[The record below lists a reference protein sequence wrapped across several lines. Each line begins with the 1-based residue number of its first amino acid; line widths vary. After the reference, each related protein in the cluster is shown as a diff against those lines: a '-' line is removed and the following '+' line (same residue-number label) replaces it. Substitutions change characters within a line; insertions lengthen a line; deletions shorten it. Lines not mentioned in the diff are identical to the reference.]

1 MISNAGF
8 SRVHSSRIKGAA
20 EQRRVAATALM
31 IQSRVLMFVSI
42 WSRRVFAV
50 LLASGLVACHRNAG
64 TRVTPLQPT
73 TLRQAAAAHHIKMG
87 TAVASFRLSEPKY
100 AEVLAAQFSQV
111 EPENEMKF
119 ALVEPAPDRYD
130 FRGGDAL
137 VAFAQAHNM
146 AVRGH
151 TLVWHHQVP
160 QWVSSSH
167 DSPAQ
172 LADILHEHIRN
183 VVQHYAG
190 KVYAWDVVNEA
201 FNDDGTMRS
210 TVWYDSPGIGFA
222 GQGTKYIEQALRW
235 AHAAD
240 PKAKLFYNDF
250 DTEAVNAKSNAI
262 YAMAKDFKT
271 RHVPLD
277 GIGFQCHVTLEFDTP
292 ERLASFAAN
301 LKRFAD
307 LGLQVQF
314 TELDI
319 RLTDATPASLAAQA
333 KLYGE
338 ITRICAEQPRCTAI
352 QTWGLTDKY
361 SWVPRAFKGM
371 GHALLWDEQ
380 YQKKPAFDAVMN
392 ALRQ

>member
-1 MISNAGF
+1 
-8 SRVHSSRIKGAA
+8 
-20 EQRRVAATALM
+20 M

-42 WSRRVFAV
+42 WSRRAFA
-50 LLASGLVACHRNAG
+50 LLLLSGLVACHRNAE
-64 TRVTPLQPT
+64 TAVTSLQPT
-73 TLRQAAAAHHIKMG
+73 TLREAAALHHIKMG
-87 TAVASFRLSEPKY
+87 TAVHSLRLSDPEY
-100 AEVLAAQFSQV
+100 AEVLASQFSQL

-119 ALVEPAPDRYD
+119 ALVHPAPDRYD
-130 FRGGDAL
+130 FQGGDAL
-137 VAFAQAHNM
+137 VAFAQAHNIV
-146 AVRGH
+146 VRGH
-151 TLVWHHQVP
+151 TLVWHRQVP
-160 QWVSSSH
+160 QWVLSSH
-167 DSPAQ
+167 GSPAQ
-172 LADILHEHIRN
+172 LADILHEHIQHE
-183 VVQHYAG
+183 VEHYAG

-201 FNDDGTMRS
+201 FNDNGTMRS

-240 PKAKLFYNDF
+240 PKAKLFYNDY
-250 DTEAVNAKSNAI
+250 DTETVNAKSNAI
-262 YAMAKDFKT
+262 YAMAKDFKS
-271 RHVPLD
+271 RHVPLN
-277 GIGFQCHVTLEFDTP
+277 GIGFQCHVTLQFDSP
-292 ERLASFAAN
+292 ETIASFAAN

-307 LGLQVQF
+307 LGLQVQL

-319 RLTDATPASLAAQA
+319 RMSDATPASLAAQA

-352 QTWGLTDKY
+352 QTWGFTDKY

-392 ALRQ
+392 ALRP